1 MILLS
6 LLRTTLSQSLVR
18 RSEMQKRMHSLMEMA
33 RASLQVFSM
42 QQMVDILQE
51 HLRQHLSLMTS
62 LTLFML

>member
-1 MILLS
+1 MTLLS

-18 RSEMQKRMHSLMEMA
+18 HSEMQKRMHSLMEMV